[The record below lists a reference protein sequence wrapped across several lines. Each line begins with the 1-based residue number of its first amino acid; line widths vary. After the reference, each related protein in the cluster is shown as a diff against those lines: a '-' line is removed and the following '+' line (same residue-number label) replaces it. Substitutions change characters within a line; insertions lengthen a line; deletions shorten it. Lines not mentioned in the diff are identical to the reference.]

1 MAVGPHQDG
10 LISGISPVVD
20 RWRQGVEK
28 LANEA
33 GMVRV
38 EIRIKGMLK
47 RPFGKAQMAM
57 SCNEGTTISA
67 VLHDL
72 QYREDHTRY
81 ITTSVNNNLRKH
93 NYVLKD
99 GDELTLYM
107 VIAGG

>member
-1 MAVGPHQDG
+1 MAVSPHQDG

-47 RPFGKAQMAM
+47 RPFGKHKWRCPAM
-57 SCNEGTTISA
+57 KGRPFQRFYTTFNT
-67 VLHDL
+67 
-72 QYREDHTRY
+72 EK
-81 ITTSVNNNLRKH
+81 TTH
-93 NYVLKD
+93 
-99 GDELTLYM
+99 
-107 VIAGG
+107 VILPLL